1 MSPIVLLW
9 SILQHTDE
17 FKSCKIYVVQIPTAR
32 EKFRRTHRHVIKQII
47 DNDVNSLL
55 WSLRG
60 VLVGIVPH
68 GASLGVIVRRARV
81 QVSQVLGCVLSN
93 PQVSHCDSLLA
104 VHLCTGHIHLVH
116 VLVFILVLI
125 QIVTLQTSYYHY
137 YVVSF
142 IKLVVLF

>member
-9 SILQHTDE
+9 SILHHTGE
-17 FKSCKIYVVQIPTAR
+17 FKSCNIYVVQIPTAR
-32 EKFRRTHRHVIKQII
+32 KTFRRTHRHVIKHRI
-47 DNDVNSLL
+47 DSDVRYSLL
-55 WSLRG
+55 WSFRS

-68 GASLGVIVRRARV
+68 GASLGVVVRRARI
-81 QVSQVLGCVLSN
+81 QVSQVLGRVLSN
-93 PQVSHCDSLLA
+93 PQISHCDPLLA

-137 YVVSF
+137 RL
-142 IKLVVLF
+142 LVVFF

>member
-1 MSPIVLLW
+1 M
-9 SILQHTDE
+9 
-17 FKSCKIYVVQIPTAR
+17 
-32 EKFRRTHRHVIKQII
+32 
-47 DNDVNSLL
+47 
-55 WSLRG
+55 
-60 VLVGIVPH
+60 GIVPH

-81 QVSQVLGCVLSN
+81 QVSQVLGSVLSN

-137 YVVSF
+137 LLIRSFLLNLKLILVLSKANYELNWPGLPYSAQIYVHPSCAEYR
-142 IKLVVLF
+142 IRELRKYSPR